1 LLLSSLQMILLNL
14 PSYDFIFR
22 ITGGKQYI
30 FDEVRKKYVINTPEE
45 WVRQNF
51 IRYLVL
57 EKGYP
62 KTLISIEHKISLN
75 RLLKRC
81 DAVVFS
87 KNGKPLMIIE
97 FKAPDVPVSQDV
109 FDQIVRYNLV
119 LKVNFLLITN
129 GMKHFCC
136 KINFQ
141 KKDYIYLSGIPGY
154 NDLTE

>member
-1 LLLSSLQMILLNL
+1 MQTLNL
-14 PSYDFIFR
+14 PSYDFSFR
-22 ITGGKQYI
+22 ISGEKQYI

-51 IRYLVL
+51 IRYLVS

-62 KTLISIEHKISLN
+62 QTLISIEHKISLN
-75 RLLKRC
+75 RMQKRC

-87 KNGKPLMIIE
+87 KKGIPVMILE
-97 FKAPDVPVSQDV
+97 FKAPDVPVSQHV
-109 FDQIVRYNLV
+109 FDQIVRYNLA
-119 LKVNFLLITN
+119 LNVNFLLVTN

-141 KKDYIYLSGIPGY
+141 KKDYYYLSEIPGY
-154 NDLTE
+154 DDLVV

>member
-1 LLLSSLQMILLNL
+1 MKTLNL
-14 PSYDFIFR
+14 PSYDFSFR
-22 ITGGKQYI
+22 ITGEKQYI
-30 FDEVRKKYVINTPEE
+30 FDEVRKKYVMNTPEE

-62 KTLISIEHKISLN
+62 QTMISIEHEISLN

-87 KNGKPLMIIE
+87 KKGQPLMILE
-97 FKAPDVPVSQDV
+97 FKAADVPVRQDV

-141 KKDYIYLSGIPGY
+141 KKDYIYLSEIPGY
-154 NDLTE
+154 YDLNE

>member
-1 LLLSSLQMILLNL
+1 MLLVIRMKTLNL
-14 PSYDFIFR
+14 PSYDFRFR
-22 ITGGKQYI
+22 ITGEKQYI
-30 FDEVRKKYVINTPEE
+30 FDEVRKKYVMNTPEE

-62 KTLISIEHKISLN
+62 QTLISIEHEISLN
-75 RLLKRC
+75 TLSKRC

-87 KNGKPLMIIE
+87 KKGQPLMILE
-97 FKAPDVPVSQDV
+97 FKAPDVSVRQDV

-119 LKVNFLLITN
+119 LKVSFLLITN

-141 KKDYIYLSGIPGY
+141 KKDYIYLREIPGY
-154 NDLTE
+154 NDLID

>member
-1 LLLSSLQMILLNL
+1 MQTLNL
-14 PSYDFIFR
+14 PSYDFRFR
-22 ITGGKQYI
+22 ISGEKQYI
-30 FDEVRKKYVINTPEE
+30 FDEVRKKYVMNTPEE

-62 KTLISIEHKISLN
+62 QTLISIEHEISLN

-87 KNGKPLMIIE
+87 KKGKPLMILE

-136 KINFQ
+136 KINYL
-141 KKDYIYLSGIPGY
+141 KKDYLYLTEIPCY
-154 NDLTE
+154 NDLTD

>member
-1 LLLSSLQMILLNL
+1 MRVLNL
-14 PSYDFIFR
+14 PSYEFNIR
-22 ITGGKQYI
+22 IAGEKQYI
-30 FDEVRKKYVINTPEE
+30 FDEIRKKYVMNTPEE

-62 KTLISIEHKISLN
+62 HVLISIEHEISLN
-75 RLLKRC
+75 RLSKRC

-87 KNGKPLMIIE
+87 KKGKPAMILE
-97 FKAPDVPVSQDV
+97 FKAPDIPVSQDV
-109 FDQIVRYNLV
+109 FDQIVRYNLA

-136 KINFQ
+136 KVNFQ
-141 KKDYIYLSGIPGY
+141 NRDYVFLREIPCY
-154 NDLTE
+154 NDLTD